1 LFVVTEMAL
10 AFVLLVG
17 AGLMIRSFLK
27 LARTP
32 MGVRTDHLMSMDI
45 LLRPRKYPSAPGQIS
60 FFEQLKARLQ
70 ALPGVQMVGMASNL
84 PGDGWTDSTYELE
97 GAAPVDPSKQPH
109 AGAVIS
115 DPGYFPVLEIHPR
128 RGRIFTEIDG
138 VSGVAVVIVNE
149 TFARMSWPGQDA
161 LGKRVRLSIRRSS
174 STSPAGPQPW
184 LTVVGVIP
192 DIVQSDT
199 SQGAHDPLLYLPYR
213 QLPQNEMVLAAR
225 TQVPPENLSNAFRR
239 AVQFLDPDLPVT
251 DLRTLDRLLWERTR
265 NWRVYGAMFSIF
277 AAMALLL
284 ASVGL
289 YAVVAHSVNQRT
301 QEIGVRMA
309 MGASAP
315 SIMAMV
321 FAQGM
326 RQLLLGLVIGVA
338 GSVALIRVLAALV
351 VVEVKPADPVTY
363 VTVALV
369 LILAGIIGSA
379 IPARRAV
386 KVDPIIALRYQ

>member
-1 LFVVTEMAL
+1 
-10 AFVLLVG
+10 
-17 AGLMIRSFLK
+17 
-27 LARTP
+27 
-32 MGVRTDHLMSMDI
+32 
-45 LLRPRKYPSAPGQIS
+45 
-60 FFEQLKARLQ
+60 
-70 ALPGVQMVGMASNL
+70 MASNL
-84 PGDGWTDSTYELE
+84 PGDGWTDCTYELE
-97 GAAPVDPSKQPH
+97 GAAPVDPRKQPH
-109 AGAVIS
+109 AGAVIA

-174 STSPAGPQPW
+174 STSLAGPQPW

-199 SQGAHDPLLYLPYR
+199 SQGAHDPLLYLPHR
-213 QLPQNEMVLAAR
+213 QLPQSEMVLAAR
-225 TQVPPENLSNAFRR
+225 TQVLPENLSNAFRR
-239 AVQFLDPDLPVT
+239 EVQFLDPDLPVT

-265 NWRVYGAMFSIF
+265 SWRVYGAMFSIF

-289 YAVVAHSVNQRT
+289 YALVAHSVNQRT

-338 GSVALIRVLAALV
+338 GSAALIRVLAALV
-351 VVEVKPADPVTY
+351 FVEVKPADPVTY